1 MMTKVKILGAIAAVV
16 AATSAHAQLA
26 SESTTGGSGS
36 GGSTSWD
43 NFFKLNNEELLTVPG
58 PPKMSFPEWYG
69 GGTISF
75 NLTEPADLTFDTT
88 AGTASTTGLL
98 SGPIGV
104 GGTTGSVPI
113 SYGLGTTTVDLTKTG
128 LYTFFVSGVSLAMC
142 SSLTVDISA
151 VSAVPEPQTYGML
164 LAGLAF
170 IGVVGVRRRRIPVN
184 RQAALA
190 CAVSA
195 AR

>member
-1 MMTKVKILGAIAAVV
+1 MTMKITILGAIAAVV

-26 SESTTGGSGS
+26 SESTTGGSASGS
-36 GGSTSWD
+36 ATSWD
-43 NFFKLNNEELLTVPG
+43 SFFKLNNYDLLTVPG
-58 PPKMSFPEWYG
+58 PPKMSFSEWYG

-75 NLTEPADLTFDTT
+75 NLTQPAVLTFDTT

-104 GGTTGSVPI
+104 GGSAGSVPI

-142 SSLTVDISA
+142 SGLTVDINA
-151 VSAVPEPQTYGML
+151 VSAVPEARTYGML
-164 LAGLAF
+164 LAGLAV
-170 IGVVGVRRRRIPVN
+170 IGLVSARRRRTLVARP
-184 RQAALA
+184 AALL
-190 CAVSA
+190 C
-195 AR
+195 